1 MMISKILLH
10 PAQEKLKSVLEI
22 LIPGLQIRE
31 LGTSGGQRA
40 FISAAWGWRVGAL
53 LFKHHLAVLP

>member
-22 LIPGLQIRE
+22 LIPILQIRE

-40 FISAAWGWRVGAL
+40 FISAAW
-53 LFKHHLAVLP
+53 